1 MDQALVV
8 LVTASSADE
17 ARQLA
22 RGLLENRLAACVNV
36 VPVASLFRWEG
47 AIQQEAEALMII
59 KTRADAF
66 DRLAQAIKAAHS
78 YDVPEIIALPIA
90 AGSAEYLKWIDDE
103 VTS

>member
-103 VTS
+103 VTP

>member
-17 ARQLA
+17 ARQIA
-22 RGLLENRLAACVNV
+22 RGLLESRLAACVNV
-36 VPVASLFRWEG
+36 VPVESLFRWEG

-103 VTS
+103 VTP